1 MKHNTFHT
9 AMVDM
14 DAAVTGWKY
23 VYTDIISSFRQGSH
37 TNNRILLPHEVLITV
52 ASYLLLVY
60 STNAV

>member
-1 MKHNTFHT
+1 
-9 AMVDM
+9 MVDM